1 MSASNQLSPGV
12 VIQERDLTTVTAPVG
27 LNVGVLVAPFA
38 QGPVEEIIEIGSER
52 SLVNLFGEPNDY
64 NYEYWYTASQF
75 LSYGGVL
82 KCIRVA
88 DDALK
93 NAVNTGNSVLI
104 KNLQDYETTYEASN
118 SNTWEWAARYAGTLG
133 NSVGVFVTDAG
144 PDQILV
150 LPAPSS
156 GNEHEFVADEAVTAA
171 SGAAGRVYK
180 YSLKLTVDT
189 VVGTFTPGTSTT
201 IDIGG
206 SNETVNVVAWDSG
219 NKILEIE
226 FPAGGVTGIIAEDD
240 VITQGTNTA
249 AVAANGI
256 ERRLYVG
263 LDSGSV
269 KFAATDVV
277 ADTNSTNVTVSS
289 VRNEYAEREYLPGS
303 KWINVAARPA
313 TSLYVNNVGG
323 SNDEMHILVV
333 DIDGEITG
341 NPGTVLERFIG
352 VSKASDAKS
361 TVGEVNYYK
370 TVIKQRSEYLWWGSH
385 ETAAFAGTNGNSAAG
400 DWGASGINRRFNL
413 LRSAD
418 GTTSYPAGATTVGS
432 KNNATFYYRLGA
444 ASGSAG
450 ATYSISG
457 GTYGVS
463 NTLIG
468 ESYDLISDPESQTID
483 FILSGPAGGDDAAAI
498 AKVTVIT
505 NILESR
511 KDCLGFFSPKRSD
524 VIGLTSGDTIVRN
537 MVNYFDQLPST
548 NYAVFDSGYKYIY
561 DKYSDVYRYVPCN
574 GDMAGLILNTANV
587 AEPWFSPAGFARG
600 VLRNAVKVA
609 FSPNKTQ
616 RDTLYAARINPIV
629 SFPGQGVVLFGDKT
643 AQGFASAFD
652 RINVRR
658 LFLVIERV
666 IGTAAKT
673 QLFEQNDE
681 AQRTLFTNIV
691 EPYLRDVQGRRGVT
705 DFLVKCDESN
715 NPPDAVDRGE
725 FYAEIYVKP
734 TRTINYITLTFVAT
748 RTGVSFAEVAN

>member
-52 SLVNLFGEPNDY
+52 SLVQTFGEPNDY

-82 KCIRVA
+82 KTIRVS
-88 DDALK
+88 DPLLK
-93 NAVNTGNSVLI
+93 NAVNTGTSVLI
-104 KNLQDYETTYEASN
+104 KNLQDYETTYENNN
-118 SNTWEWAARYAGTLG
+118 SNTWEWAARYAGLLG
-133 NSVGVFVTDAG
+133 NSIGVFVTDAG

-150 LPAPSS
+150 CPAPSS

-171 SGAAGRVYK
+171 SGAAGKVYK

-206 SNETVNVVAWDSG
+206 SNETVNVVAWDAG

-226 FPAGGVTGIIAEDD
+226 LPAGGVTGIIDEDD

-263 LDSGSV
+263 LDSGSI
-269 KFAATDVV
+269 KFAANDVV

-303 KWINVAARPA
+303 KWINVAGRPG
-313 TSLYVNNVGG
+313 TSLYANNVGG
-323 SNDEMHILVV
+323 TNDELHILVV

-341 NPGTVLERFIG
+341 NPGTVLERFVG

-385 ETAAFAGTNGNSAAG
+385 ETAAFAGTAGNAAAG
-400 DWGASGINRRFNL
+400 DWGASAINRRFNL

-418 GTTSYPAGATTVGS
+418 GTTSYPAGSTTVGS
-432 KNNATFYYRLGA
+432 KNNATFYYRLGQ
-444 ASGSAG
+444 STSAG

-483 FILSGPAGGDDAAAI
+483 FILSGPAGGDDASAI

-524 VIGLTSGDTIVRN
+524 VIGITSGDIIVRN

-574 GDMAGLILNTANV
+574 GDMAGLVLNTANV

-725 FYAEIYVKP
+725 FYAEIFVKP